1 MGKKISIK
9 ILLLLM
15 FSLLGLSLFFPFQTS
30 LVFYSQ
36 QNHELRAYLPI
47 EVDDKFQIIFTH
59 SIHLTDV
66 VEKYEV
72 QADLTIKQYE
82 MVFEEFGIGMP
93 SNAKEGETL
102 ASRNGKYHLENMN
115 EIFSSINIRNG
126 KVVSKHRLVWGDTE
140 EHLTYFNDYFK
151 PGERLTVKI
160 DRLSLWQAMRGVKIS
175 DEG

>member
-36 QNHELRAYLPI
+36 QNHVLRAYLPI

-102 ASRNGKYHLENMN
+102 VSRKDRKSTRVN
-115 EIFSSINIRNG
+115 SSH
-126 KVVSKHRLVWGDTE
+126 V
-140 EHLTYFNDYFK
+140 
-151 PGERLTVKI
+151 
-160 DRLSLWQAMRGVKIS
+160 AIS
-175 DEG
+175 YA